1 MIKVVVTGACGF
13 IGSAIT
19 EKLISQGYFVEGI
32 DNLDNNLYSKE
43 VKEKRVSNLLNL
55 NNFPFSKKTQ
65 KLKTNLESN
74 K

>member
-1 MIKVVVTGACGF
+1 MTGACGF

-43 VKEKRVSNLLNL
+43 VKEKRLSNLLNL
-55 NNFPFSKKTQ
+55 NNF
-65 KLKTNLESN
+65 
-74 K
+74 